1 MDPRKDKGII
11 WIILLI
17 MIVGVSVSVAFE
29 KKYTNRIYPRV
40 TINGIAFGGKTP
52 KDVEDYWLSQ
62 NKPFANMKFEF
73 RYANNIATISG
84 TDLDIGYDATL
95 SANQAYAVGR
105 SGYIGSDIIAKFA
118 KKQVNLT
125 PFFRWKTDILD
136 DTLTKLAQH
145 IDVPMQNALFHF
157 ANGKV
162 AAFKASHDGKK
173 VNMFEAKRRFV
184 TALLA
189 ANGEKQTIIPID
201 VPVDILKPKI
211 TTDHVNGFGIKEMIG
226 RGYSQFHGSLP
237 GRIHNVALAA
247 SRLNGILIKP
257 GETFSFN
264 DAVGDIS
271 AATGY
276 QSAYIIKEGKTV
288 MGDGGGVC
296 QVSTTFFRAALAAG
310 LPILSRTAHDYR
322 VHYYEEGGFKP
333 GIDATVFGPS
343 VDLVVKND
351 TPSYILIQ
359 TKMDAPNSNLTF
371 ELYGTSDG
379 RIAQIFNQ
387 RLWDEIPPPPDLY
400 QDDPT
405 LTKGEIKQVDFSAW
419 GAKASFQYKVTRK
432 NEVLEDTTF
441 TSNFKPWQ
449 AIYLRGV

>member
-1 MDPRKDKGII
+1 MV
-11 WIILLI
+11 
-17 MIVGVSVSVAFE
+17 VGVSASVVFE
-29 KKYTNRIYPRV
+29 KTYTSRVYPRV
-40 TINGIAFGGKTP
+40 TVGGIAFGGQTP
-52 KDVEDYWLSQ
+52 QEVERYWVDK
-62 NKPFANMKFEF
+62 NKPFAAMKFEF
-73 RYANNIATISG
+73 RYGNNVATVSG

-95 SANQAYAVGR
+95 SAKQAYLVGR
-105 SGYIGSDIIAKFA
+105 SGYIGSDIIAKFL
-118 KKQVNLT
+118 KKSVNLT
-125 PFFRWKTDILD
+125 PFFRWKTQVLNDL
-136 DTLTKLAQH
+136 LMGLAQH
-145 IDVPMQNALFHF
+145 IDNPMQNALFRYE
-157 ANGKV
+157 GSKV
-162 AAFKASHDGKK
+162 TAFKSSHDGKK
-173 VNMFEAKRRFV
+173 VNMLETKQRFV

-189 ANGEKQTIIPID
+189 ATGEKQPTIPIEIS
-201 VPVDILKPKI
+201 VDILKPTI
-211 TTDHVNGFGIKEMIG
+211 TTDRVNGFGIKELIG

-247 SRLNGILIKP
+247 SRLNGVLIKP

-288 MGDGGGVC
+288 LGDGGGVC

-310 LPILSRTAHDYR
+310 LPILSRTAHAYR

-343 VDLVVKND
+343 VDLVVKNN

-359 TKMDAPNSNLTF
+359 TKMDAANSNLTF

-379 RIAQIFNQ
+379 RVAQILNH
-387 RLWDEIPPPPDLY
+387 RVWGETPPPPDLY

-405 LTKGEIKQVDFSAW
+405 LSKGEVKQVDFSAW

-441 TSNFKPWQ
+441 TSDFRPWQ
-449 AIYLRGV
+449 AVYLRGV